1 MSRTAAINE
10 FNETLIKL
18 FNGIENIFRFQTIET
33 TTFMELYTY
42 IFYILK
48 FFSN

>member
-1 MSRTAAINE
+1 MSRAASINK
-10 FNETLIKL
+10 FNESLNKL

-33 TTFMELYTY
+33 TSWMELYTY

-48 FFSN
+48 FFQ

>member
-1 MSRTAAINE
+1 MSGAASINK

-18 FNGIENIFRFQTIET
+18 FNGIENIFRLQTIEAT
-33 TTFMELYTY
+33 TGPQLYTY

-48 FFSN
+48 FFQ